1 MTFESIRGL
10 APGTKDAAIPGLCR
24 EHGFDALVSANVKD
38 FGARLPLY
46 RRLLENG
53 VSVVVVRPGRETLT
67 PEVQV
72 SILSFHSREIGR
84 RLADKPPTLLRVTR
98 SDVKE
103 RSLDELLNEILGEDR
118 PPLP

>member
-1 MTFESIRGL
+1 M
-10 APGTKDAAIPGLCR
+10 
-24 EHGFDALVSANVKD
+24 KD

-46 RRLLENG
+46 ERLLGNG

-72 SILSFHSREIGR
+72 GILSLHSREIGR
-84 RLADKPPTLLRVTR
+84 RLTDRPPTLLRVTR

-103 RSLDELLNEILGEDR
+103 RTLEELVEEILGEDR
-118 PPLP
+118 RLP